1 MFPTG
6 FQFFCNKL
14 ATLDNTSTR
23 ACTTV
28 YPEYIILEM
37 EKSSL
42 PFEGTHKCSSS
53 NSTND
58 DCQSWPWGLIHRG
71 SLC

>member
-37 EKSSL
+37 EKKRKKNTRL
-42 PFEGTHKCSSS
+42 PIVSRITG
-53 NSTND
+53 
-58 DCQSWPWGLIHRG
+58 GR
-71 SLC
+71 